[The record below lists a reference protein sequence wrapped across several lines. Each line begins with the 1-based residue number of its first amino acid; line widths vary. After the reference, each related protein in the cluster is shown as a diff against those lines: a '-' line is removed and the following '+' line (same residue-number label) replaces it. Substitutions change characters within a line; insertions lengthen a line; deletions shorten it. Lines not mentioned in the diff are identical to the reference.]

1 MLAAFL
7 FSALRK
13 SWTKSFR
20 TLPPLANATP
30 VAPLPASVN
39 CLRFSLMRALQHVR
53 LTCLYQ
59 FGDKEFSECYTIGN
73 SPLQPVIANI
83 LIRNGWVVPGQPH
96 WVEAIIQYHLSTAG
110 LAVESQ
116 LEAWW
121 AGLTLEQ
128 RLRAALLE

>member
-13 SWTKSFR
+13 ARTKSFR
-20 TLPPLANATP
+20 TLPPLATVAP
-30 VAPLPASVN
+30 VAPLPPSVH

-53 LTCLYQ
+53 ATCLYQ